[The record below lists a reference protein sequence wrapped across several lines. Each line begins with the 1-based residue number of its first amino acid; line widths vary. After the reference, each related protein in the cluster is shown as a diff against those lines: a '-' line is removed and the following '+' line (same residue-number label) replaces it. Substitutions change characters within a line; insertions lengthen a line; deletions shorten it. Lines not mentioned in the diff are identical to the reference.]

1 MSQQLHSSLKKSAT
15 WTILT
20 TRKQEKTI
28 INDQTRQ
35 NHSHL
40 SNGSRRSS
48 RVDKPVLIILSNY
61 NQKPLYSKKSRE
73 QHNNNRTMSKS
84 SRLILR
90 WANKT
95 PISGSNRAALSTST
109 TSTFATGDRRNTFL
123 IRGQHERI
131 LPCSKTT
138 TAGGR
143 HSFHTSTSLFNLV
156 HKDADIAKPTE
167 EELAETEDTIP
178 VWQNPLHHNN
188 PDMLKM
194 FEEDFEE
201 GEEIPAIPMPP
212 LETDPEK
219 AVAPPHIHELAH
231 QIVHLNLLELKELT
245 EKIADHYGFDD
256 EMMAAQYSG
265 GGGAVQ
271 GGAGGAA
278 EEVVEEKTIFD
289 LKLVGFDA
297 KAKIKVIKEVRAIAG
312 LGLKEAKEMV
322 EGAPKVIQKDL
333 KQDKADELKAK
344 LEAVGAQVEIV

>member
-1 MSQQLHSSLKKSAT
+1 MM
-15 WTILT
+15 
-20 TRKQEKTI
+20 E
-28 INDQTRQ
+28 
-35 NHSHL
+35 
-40 SNGSRRSS
+40 
-48 RVDKPVLIILSNY
+48 
-61 NQKPLYSKKSRE
+61 
-73 QHNNNRTMSKS
+73 KS

-95 PISGSNRAALSTST
+95 PISASTSRAALSTRT
-109 TSTFATGDRRNTFL
+109 TSAFATGDHCNTL
-123 IRGQHERI
+123 LTRGQHDRI
-131 LPCSKTT
+131 MPCLKTKT
-138 TAGGR
+138 GVR
-143 HSFHTSTSLFNLV
+143 HSFHTSTFLFNLV
-156 HKDADIAKPTE
+156 HKDAEAAKATE
-167 EELAETEDTIP
+167 EELAETEDTVP

-188 PDMLKM
+188 PEMQKM

-256 EMMAAQYSG
+256 EMMAAQYG

-271 GGAGGAA
+271 GADGGAAAA

-297 KAKIKVIKEVRAIAG
+297 KAKIKVIKEVRSIAG
-312 LGLKEAKEMV
+312 LGLKEAKELV
-322 EGAPKVIQKDL
+322 EGAPKVVQKDL
-333 KQDKADELKAK
+333 KPDKAEELKAK
-344 LEAVGAQVEIV
+344 LEAIGAQVEIV